1 MTAPPTKPPRS
12 RFALAAVS
20 LLFLAAFLGLIA
32 LGVWQIQRR
41 AWKLD
46 LIQRVDARVH
56 APPGAAPGPA
66 DWATVSADRD
76 EYKHVQLEG
85 QYLPVAATRVQAVTE
100 LGPGFWLLQPFQTTS
115 GDIVLI
121 NRGFA
126 PNERKAAE
134 AGEAPADTRV
144 AGLLRL
150 SEPGGGFLRKNAPAQ
165 DRWYSRD
172 VQAIAAKLGLN
183 KLGLKQVAPYFI
195 DADRS
200 APLPSDP
207 TVEPSWP
214 VGGLTVIKFPNSHLS
229 YALTW
234 FALALMV
241 VFAAWRV
248 YLEERRRRSRHGA

>member
-1 MTAPPTKPPRS
+1 MTATTKPPRS
-12 RFALAAVS
+12 PFALAALL

-56 APPGAAPGPA
+56 APPGAAPAPS
-66 DWATVSADRD
+66 DWPTVSADRD

-100 LGPGFWLLQPFQTTS
+100 LGPGFWLLQPFQTA
-115 GDIVLI
+115 GGEIVLI

-134 AGEAPADTRV
+134 ADEAPADTRV
-144 AGLLRL
+144 TGLLRL
-150 SEPGGGFLRKNAPAQ
+150 SEPGGGFLRKNAPEQ
-165 DRWYSRD
+165 NRWYSRD
-172 VQAIAAKLGLN
+172 VQAIAAR
-183 KLGLKQVAPYFI
+183 LGLKQVAPYFI

-207 TVEPSWP
+207 TAEPTWP

-248 YLEERRRRSRHGA
+248 YLEERRRRRSHGA

>member
-1 MTAPPTKPPRS
+1 MTATTKPPRS
-12 RFALAAVS
+12 PFALAALS
-20 LLFLAAFLGLIA
+20 LLFLAASLGLIA

-56 APPGAAPGPA
+56 APPGAAPAPP
-66 DWATVSADRD
+66 DWPTVSADRD

-100 LGPGFWLLQPFQTTS
+100 LGPGFWLLQPFQTT
-115 GDIVLI
+115 GGEIVLI

-134 AGEAPADTRV
+134 ADEAPADTRV
-144 AGLLRL
+144 TGLLRL
-150 SEPGGGFLRKNAPAQ
+150 SEPGGGFLRKNAPEQ
-165 DRWYSRD
+165 NRWYSRD
-172 VQAIAAKLGLN
+172 VPAIAA

-207 TVEPSWP
+207 TVEPTWP

-248 YLEERRRRSRHGA
+248 YLEERRRRRSHGA

>member
-1 MTAPPTKPPRS
+1 
-12 RFALAAVS
+12 
-20 LLFLAAFLGLIA
+20 
-32 LGVWQIQRR
+32 
-41 AWKLD
+41 
-46 LIQRVDARVH
+46 
-56 APPGAAPGPA
+56 
-66 DWATVSADRD
+66 D

-100 LGPGFWLLQPFQTTS
+100 LGPGFWLLQPFQTT
-115 GDIVLI
+115 GGEIVLI

-134 AGEAPADTRV
+134 ADEAPADTRV
-144 AGLLRL
+144 TGLLRL
-150 SEPGGGFLRKNAPAQ
+150 NEPGGGFLRKNAPEQ
-165 DRWYSRD
+165 NRWYSRD
-172 VQAIAAKLGLN
+172 VQAIASR
-183 KLGLKQVAPYFI
+183 LGLKQVAPYFI

-207 TVEPSWP
+207 TVEPTWP

-248 YLEERRRRSRHGA
+248 YLEERRRRDSHGA

>member
-1 MTAPPTKPPRS
+1 MTATTKPPRS

-20 LLFLAAFLGLIA
+20 LLFLAAFAGLIA

-66 DWATVSADRD
+66 DWPTVSADRD

-100 LGPGFWLLQPFQTTS
+100 LGPGFWLLQPFQTTG

-121 NRGFA
+121 NRGFV

-134 AGEAPADTRV
+134 ADAAPSDTHV
-144 AGLLRL
+144 TGLLRL

-165 DRWYSRD
+165 NRWYSRD
-172 VQAIAAKLGLN
+172 VQAIAAR
-183 KLGLKQVAPYFI
+183 LGLKQVAPYFV
-195 DADRS
+195 DADRA

-207 TVEPSWP
+207 KVEPTWP

-248 YLEERRRRSRHGA
+248 YLEERRRRRSHGA